1 MNARKSAQWIAVPIL
16 GLYGTVPLAAAFLAA
31 RTTRSIEDLVFDVA
45 LSTVPMLMLTA
56 IGWRLVWPRWKLF
69 AKILIHPCIYL
80 ILSIYIHHWSILL
93 AWFHQGVL
101 GLGGHIWF
109 SRKHGFK
116 WYAVEDVERYI
127 ELSKRAVGV
136 VPEPKE

>member
-1 MNARKSAQWIAVPIL
+1 MKANQLVAVPIL
-16 GLYGTVPLAAAFLAA
+16 LIYAAVPFVAALLAS
-31 RTTRSIEDLVFDVA
+31 RTTRSIENLVLDVA
-45 LSTVPMLMLTA
+45 LSTVPMLMLAA

-93 AWFHQGVL
+93 AWLHQGVL

-116 WYAVEDVERYI
+116 WYAVDDVELYI
-127 ELSKRAVGV
+127 DLSKRAMGV
-136 VPEPKE
+136 VSGPKE

>member
-1 MNARKSAQWIAVPIL
+1 MKPHQLAAVPIL
-16 GLYGTVPLAAAFLAA
+16 LIYAAVPLVAALLAS
-31 RTTRSIEDLVFDVA
+31 RTTRSFENLVLDVA
-45 LSTVPMLMLTA
+45 LSTVPMLMLAA

-93 AWFHQGVL
+93 AWLHQGVL

-127 ELSKRAVGV
+127 DLSKRAVGV
-136 VPEPKE
+136 LSEPKE